1 MPDDGTDVADGSVP
15 WLDDGEMAAWLNL
28 AELITTLPAALDA
41 RMQRDAGITFY
52 EYMVMAML
60 SEQPDRTLQLSELAE
75 LTSGSL
81 SRLSHVI
88 TRLEKQGWVERQ
100 RSPHNA
106 RARNAVLTEAGMD
119 KVRAAAPAHAAEVRA
134 LVFDGLTRAQ
144 VRQLEEVLVP
154 VLERVRPPGHE
165 PRHGR
170 GRGRSA

>member
-1 MPDDGTDVADGSVP
+1 MSDDGTQASPGA

-28 AELITTLPAALDA
+28 AELITTLPGALDA
-41 RMQRDAGITFY
+41 RMQRDAGLTFY

-88 TRLEKQGWVERQ
+88 TRLERQGWVERQ
-100 RSPHNA
+100 RSPRNA
-106 RARNAVLTEAGMD
+106 RARNAVLTDAGMD
-119 KVRAAAPAHAAEVRA
+119 KVRTAAPTHVAQVRS

-144 VRQLEEVLVP
+144 VEQLEKVLVP
-154 VLERVRPPGHE
+154 VLEAIRPPGHE

-170 GRGRSA
+170 GRQGTA

>member
-1 MPDDGTDVADGSVP
+1 MADDGAAADDGTGP
-15 WLDDGEMAAWLNL
+15 WLDDSEMAAWLNL
-28 AELITTLPAALDA
+28 AELITTLPGALDA

-60 SEQPDRTLQLSELAE
+60 SEQADRTLQLSELAE

-88 TRLEKQGWVERQ
+88 TRLEKQGWVQRE

-106 RARNAVLTEAGMD
+106 RARNAVLTEAGID
-119 KVRAAAPAHAAEVRA
+119 KVRAAAPNHVAEVRS
-134 LVFDGLTRAQ
+134 LVFEGLTAEQ
-144 VRQLEEVLVP
+144 VHQLETVLAP
-154 VLERVRPPGHE
+154 MLERIRPPGFQ

-170 GRGRSA
+170 GRSV